1 MSKIEE
7 LENKLMELQ
16 KEFEVF
22 KNKEEKENKGWI
34 PKFKNDYYY
43 YDRDTEEIENTIW
56 ANYDS
61 DNTRL
66 KNKVIFKTFEEA
78 KEYAEYIRA
87 KKEYSHEFS
96 KEEWENDDIRKY
108 IIGYDYDREELYIDF
123 SNCCRNSGQI
133 YFKTREKTQEFRDKY
148 EKQILKFEFEIE

>member
-7 LENKLMELQ
+7 LENKLIELQ

-22 KNKEEKENKGWI
+22 KNKEEKENKGRI
-34 PKFKNDYYY
+34 PKYETDYYY
-43 YDRDTEEIENTIW
+43 YDRDTESVEDSIW
-56 ANYDS
+56 IYD
-61 DNTRL
+61 DADQTRL

-78 KEYAEYIRA
+78 REYAEYIRA
-87 KKEYSHEFS
+87 KKEYSYEFS

-108 IIGYDYDREELYIDF
+108 IISYGYDCEELDIDF
-123 SNCCRNSGQI
+123 SYCFRNSGQI
-133 YFKTREKTQEFRDKY
+133 YFKTKEKAQEFIDKY